1 MKFYGEKEV
10 TVNFLGENEVIVNF
24 LGKKEVIKKPPGEK
38 EAMVIDE
45 NPFPPAA
52 SINITAIDSRAM
64 LTAKK
69 ARRFSPSA
77 RVRKVW
83 IPKQYFTYKNDL
95 VAKERVSAAREW
107 KKGMNDPSKRKISQ
121 IFIVPPIISP
131 LQEWHVVQHK
141 KFPQKL
147 TRTRK
152 RKMHRQSAME
162 KRQLPGEMLQ
172 GKPK

>member
-1 MKFYGEKEV
+1 ME
-10 TVNFLGENEVIVNF
+10 
-24 LGKKEVIKKPPGEK
+24 KPPEGK

-69 ARRFSPSA
+69 ARRFSPSVK
-77 RVRKVW
+77 VRKVW

-95 VAKERVSAAREW
+95 AAKGRVSATREW
-107 KKGMNDPSKRKISQ
+107 KKGMNDPSRRKIPQ

-131 LQEWHVVQHK
+131 LQEWHVVRHK

-152 RKMHRQSAME
+152 RKMHRQSVME
-162 KRQLPGEMLQ
+162 KRQLPGEMLHARKAKR
-172 GKPK
+172 GKES